1 MKLRVVSF
9 RPNESVGK
17 NKLVEEMEAA
27 IATIFSFGS
36 NEMKEVAKK
45 SIGCFLTQTQI
56 CSKPRND
63 AIGFAPNPD
72 LLLIRT

>member
-17 NKLVEEMEAA
+17 NKLVEEMEAT

-45 SIGCFLTQTQI
+45 SIRSFLTQT
-56 CSKPRND
+56 
-63 AIGFAPNPD
+63 
-72 LLLIRT
+72 

>member
-9 RPNESVGK
+9 RLNESVGK
-17 NKLVEEMEAA
+17 NKLIEEMEAA

-45 SIGCFLTQTQI
+45 SIRSFLTQT
-56 CSKPRND
+56 
-63 AIGFAPNPD
+63 
-72 LLLIRT
+72 